1 MKKLL
6 CVLAFIMMLTLA
18 LASCGASA
26 SETNEPAQTAAETK
40 KSVIKHEDAT
50 QTTQTEAPEQTKVP
64 DHEIDINDPKLT
76 FVQEFPAPEAKTGD
90 DLRQI
95 VLNKMKEE
103 SEIEWV
109 AAEDFHT
116 GWKPGEEGDFGVD
129 LDYKKGTTY
138 KGITYTDKASTL
150 DQFQQYLKDGKFK
163 SDSYYYRECV
173 GNNCSTAIVV
183 AYNEIIDFPGSGGFR
198 PNTSRYGV
206 LDYPIELQLP
216 DTTPY
221 YSEDIHKLNG
231 QEKIFE
237 AYAALGAG
245 DMLYK
250 NIDGSGHVRLVDH
263 VELSTNFSGEVNYA
277 RSQVVCME
285 QTNAWDKERPGVNS
299 TWYVGHKYG
308 FSTLFQTN
316 FTPVTL
322 CIFHEENPVLK
333 TAYITFNGTNTP
345 ESVLEG
351 FQGTVESNFVLNY
364 VRMSLTDKDGNIV
377 SCVNKFLRNNSYSYN
392 IRKDQYEVFNGVPAG
407 TYTFTLRAGI
417 GRGGCDIEKFE
428 VTVK

>member
-6 CVLAFIMMLTLA
+6 CVLAFIMMLTLT
-18 LASCGASA
+18 LASCGSTVTE
-26 SETNEPAQTAAETK
+26 ETTPDTTPSETK
-40 KSVIKHEDAT
+40 KSSVIKYADAT
-50 QTTQTEAPEQTKVP
+50 KPATGTSEQTKVP
-64 DHEIDINDPKLT
+64 EHEIDIKDPKLT
-76 FVQEFPAPEAKTGD
+76 FVKEFPAPEAKTGD

-95 VLNKMKEE
+95 VLNKMIEE
-103 SEIEWV
+103 SEVEWV
-109 AAEDFHT
+109 AAENFHT

-129 LDYKKGTTY
+129 LDYKKGTKY
-138 KGITYTDKASTL
+138 KGVTYTDNASTL
-150 DQFQQYLKDGKFK
+150 DLFQQYLTDGKFK

-183 AYNEIIDFPGSGGFR
+183 AYNEIIDFRGTGGFK
-198 PNTSRYGV
+198 PNTSRYGI
-206 LDYPIELQLP
+206 LDYPIELKIP
-216 DTTPY
+216 DAATY
-221 YSEDIHKLNG
+221 YSEDIHRLNG
-231 QEKIFE
+231 QEKIYE

-250 NIDGSGHVRLVDH
+250 NINGSGHVRLVDH
-263 VELSTNFSGEVNYA
+263 VELSTNFSGEVNYS
-277 RSQVVCME
+277 RSQVVCIE
-285 QTNAWDKERPGVNS
+285 QTNAWEKERPGVNS

-345 ESVLEG
+345 ETAIDGL
-351 FQGTVESNFVLNY
+351 QGTIESNFVLNY
-364 VRMSLTDKDGNIV
+364 VRLTLTDKNGNIV
-377 SCVNKFLRNNSYSYN
+377 SYVNKFLKNNYYSYN
-392 IRKDQYEVFNGVPAG
+392 IRKDHYELFNGVPAG

-417 GRGGCDIEKFE
+417 GRGGCDIEKFD
-428 VTVK
+428 VTIK